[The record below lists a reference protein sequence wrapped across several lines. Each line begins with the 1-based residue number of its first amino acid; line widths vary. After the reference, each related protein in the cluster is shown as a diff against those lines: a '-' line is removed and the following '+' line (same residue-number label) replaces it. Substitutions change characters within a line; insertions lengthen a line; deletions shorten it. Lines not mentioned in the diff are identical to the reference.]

1 MSDSQPAL
9 STHILLVE
17 DHLSLRRILV
27 RTLTSAGFQ
36 VTAAENGDQA
46 RQMLENGTLPDVL
59 LSDIRMPG
67 TLDGIQLA
75 RWVRINRPGIA
86 IILQSAYSEYRTD
99 EFKVVQKPFGAE
111 ELIAAL
117 LEMSTLHTEAP
128 TS

>member
-1 MSDSQPAL
+1 MSDSQRSL
-9 STHILLVE
+9 STHVLLVE

-46 RQMLENGTLPDVL
+46 RQMLENNTLPDVL
-59 LSDIRMPG
+59 LSDIRMSG
-67 TLDGIQLA
+67 TLNGIQLA
-75 RWVRINRPGIA
+75 RWVRANRPSIA
-86 IILQSAYSEYRTD
+86 IILQTAYYEYYTD

-111 ELIAAL
+111 ELIAVL
-117 LEMSTLHTEAP
+117 LEFSTLHTEAP